1 MGGAVS
7 YAARGAIM
15 CASPSAFRGRVF
27 SEEPPPERD
36 AGFLSQV
43 YFTWASGTVALGYE
57 RPLQPADLWTLMPH
71 VQAADAHADLRS
83 RWREEVADAAAAA
96 AAAAPGSRK
105 QPSFARAAWRSV
117 RGRMA
122 ATFAFKMGWLVTAMV
137 GNVYLLR
144 ELVLFFYPPQQPL
157 WRGLL
162 LCLGFFLAES
172 GRSVFVNQHWLIAVT
187 AGLRL
192 RAGVRA
198 LIYDKTL
205 RLRVTAVSTG
215 QAVSLL
221 SNDTSRLLEACNYAE
236 FLASTPI
243 TVVVALCV
251 MLWLIGVSSLAGFA
265 VLLLFTPLQAR
276 IGSLQGEQRRATAKI
291 TDERVRVMSELL
303 SGIRLL
309 KLYAFEAAFAE
320 KVSAIRVR
328 ELRMLGKAA
337 VVRVVNTVAA
347 FSLPVLV
354 TLATFVTNALLGN
367 SLSSAQA
374 FVVLALFNV
383 VRFPLGVLPQATRNL
398 SEALVAAQRVQA
410 FLDLPEVSP
419 DDLPVLL
426 PLEGESPAATDAALL
441 RMRALAGAEAALP
454 AANVVVEL
462 RAASFEW
469 DAPPPMPAAPKQAA
483 GAGAGAGAAA
493 AAADVVVT
501 VKPTATEGSA
511 GGRGD
516 RSGAS
521 VSSLREISLS
531 ITRGQLV
538 GVVGVV
544 GGGKSSLLASLLGN
558 MQRRAGVA
566 MLRGRVAYCAQAP
579 WIFAGSLRSNILFG
593 RDFDEARFR
602 RVVRACALAP
612 DLAILPAGDQTEIG
626 ERGINLS
633 GGQKARVS
641 LERAVYADADIFL
654 LDDPLSAVDTH
665 VARHLWRRV
674 VEDLRRA
681 GKTVVIVTHQRQFL
695 ARCDLVVVVEGGRL
709 AHVGAHADL
718 LRSGVDLGSAAEE
731 AEDAGELAAE
741 AEAGAEED
749 RAAAAAAAAVAVA
762 AAASA
767 GKVEGD
773 AASTPGKDGGAAAGS
788 SLVVAEDRAV
798 GSVSLA
804 TLAAYLEAAGG
815 APVISLL
822 FFVLFLSKGLTVF
835 SSAYLSYWSMG
846 GARMGIPP
854 LFGPP
859 GAPSSHDSLL
869 YAAVYAGLV
878 GLVVL
883 LNFLQGL
890 LFSVATLAASKRLHS
905 TVFRS
910 VLRARIDWHD
920 SQPTG
925 RTLARFTGDVDTV
938 DSTLPSTL
946 ETCLEFLTNCFFS
959 VVLIVCIFPGFLAVL
974 LPLLCLFVF
983 ITDLFRRVARELK
996 RLDNLSRAPLVSHA
1010 TATASG
1016 LSTIRAFGEG
1026 ARFAR
1031 ENDRLV
1037 DFSSRSYWQLYAL
1050 NRWVAIRVDV
1060 ITTLMVAVTAL
1071 FAVFQRDAIS
1081 PGLAGLSIAY
1091 ALSMA
1096 GILQYSMRLATETEQ
1111 AFVSVER
1118 LTYFSTKL
1126 PYEHDCAPGATLVS
1140 AAEAEAALAGSAPAA
1155 AAVAAVAP
1163 RAAAPL
1169 SSSTLAELCDASWL
1183 PSSFNPVLVARG
1195 WPASGR
1201 VELKSVD
1208 VRYREGLPLVL
1219 RGVSFVA
1226 QAGHTVGIVGRTGSG
1241 KTTLSLALFRV
1252 LELAAGSI
1260 SVDGVD
1266 AARVNLHQLRRR
1278 LSIIPQDPQLWRGS
1292 MRYNVD
1298 LFGESS
1304 DADLMDALERVGLAG
1319 FVRAQPKQLDAEIQ
1333 EGGSNL
1339 SAGQRQLVCLARA
1352 LLRGSRIVLLDE
1364 ATSSLDAA
1372 SDALVQRTLR
1382 EHMRGCTI
1390 LVVAHRLETIADCDR
1405 VLVMDGG
1412 VVAEFDAPAALLG
1425 LAPRL
1430 EAPRAGPGGA
1440 FKALVEATG
1449 AGVSAEIA
1457 ETARAAYLAK
1467 AAR

>member
-1 MGGAVS
+1 
-7 YAARGAIM
+7 
-15 CASPSAFRGRVF
+15 
-27 SEEPPPERD
+27 
-36 AGFLSQV
+36 L
-43 YFTWASGTVALGYE
+43 
-57 RPLQPADLWTLMPH
+57 
-71 VQAADAHADLRS
+71 
-83 RWREEVADAAAAA
+83 
-96 AAAAPGSRK
+96 RK

-426 PLEGESPAATDAALL
+426 PLEGEPPAATDAALL
-441 RMRALAGAEAALP
+441 RLRALAGAEAALP

-462 RAASFEW
+462 RAASFDW
-469 DAPPPMPAAPKQAA
+469 DAPSPVPAAPKPAA
-483 GAGAGAGAAA
+483 GAGAGAGAGAVA

-501 VKPTATEGSA
+501 LKPTATEGSA
-511 GGRGD
+511 SGRGD

-641 LERAVYADADIFL
+641 LARAVYADADIYL

-718 LRSGVDLGSAAEE
+718 LRNGVDLGSAAEE

-749 RAAAAAAAAVAVA
+749 RAAAAAAAVAVA
-762 AAASA
+762 AAAPA

-1071 FAVFQRDAIS
+1071 FAVFQRDSIS

-1155 AAVAAVAP
+1155 AAVAAVAAVAP

-1169 SSSTLAELCDASWL
+1169 SSSALAELCDASWL

-1201 VELKSVD
+1201 VEFKSVD

-1252 LELAAGSI
+1252 LELAAGGI

-1292 MRYNVD
+1292 MRYNLD
-1298 LFGESS
+1298 LFGESA

-1430 EAPRAGPGGA
+1430 EAPREGPGGA